1 MLNFGSMKSKVIRAF
16 TCVNTRVR
24 YNVGDEY
31 KADDSRIKYLTDK
44 GYLAAINITVSE
56 PIAHIP
62 KAEVAAPSKAEVT
75 HDYSTPTTNKP
86 KRKRNESK

>member
-1 MLNFGSMKSKVIRAF
+1 MKSKVIRAF

-75 HDYSTPTTNKP
+75 HDYSTPTTKPP